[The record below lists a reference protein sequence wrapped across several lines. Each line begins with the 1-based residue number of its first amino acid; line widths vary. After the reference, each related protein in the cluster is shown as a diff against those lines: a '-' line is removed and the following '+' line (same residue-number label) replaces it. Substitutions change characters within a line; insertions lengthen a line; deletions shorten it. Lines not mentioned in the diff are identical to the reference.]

1 MLFKGSI
8 GNYLIHESEDIMNYI
23 LHFRPN
29 DPHVEEEY
37 FQIII
42 GKDNNDV
49 EGLILEKKGS
59 IHMLKTALKYTIE
72 KYSYIQCF
80 NLIDKTFPHITA
92 RRLLEGSKGFYE
104 EYFDAKPKERTKILI
119 NIIKKH
125 RVNID
130 ELIKD
135 SIEKS
140 DWDVMKVLQICRRID
155 GNILTRNILI
165 TQWII
170 DRNTIKNYVC

>member
-1 MLFKGSI
+1 MFFREKFGDYI
-8 GNYLIHESEDIMNYI
+8 IHEDEDMVNNI
-23 LHFRPN
+23 LYFTP
-29 DPHVEEEY
+29 DGPSIEEPYLE
-37 FQIII
+37 III

-80 NLIDKTFPHITA
+80 NLIDKTFPYITA

-119 NIIKKH
+119 NIIKKY

-140 DWDVMKVLQICRRID
+140 EWDVIKVLQICRKID
-155 GNILTRNILI
+155 GNNLTRNILR